1 MKKIIRNT
9 WLLICSGVILVS
21 IPLLLSHKQPIE
33 VSVPRLT
40 QEELAEKKKE
50 ADQAAKAAQ
59 RKNRINR
66 VFACTTDEDCIIVDK
81 DPCGCTIGPKGVTA
95 INVNYITDFDALNNT
110 SFGTKTCPDTAS
122 NEKECSPSAHAVC
135 KKRTCKIAY

>member
-1 MKKIIRNT
+1 MKKLIQNI
-9 WLLICSGVILVS
+9 WLLICAGVILVS
-21 IPLLLSHKQPIE
+21 IPLLLSHNQTIE

-40 QEELAEKKKE
+40 QEELAEKKKA

-59 RKNRINR
+59 RKHRANRMY
-66 VFACTTDEDCIIVDK
+66 ACKEDDDCIIVDK

-110 SFGTKTCPDTAS
+110 PFGTKTCPDTS
-122 NEKECSPSAHAVC
+122 SIEKECSPSAHAVC
-135 KKRTCKIAY
+135 KSRTCKIAY